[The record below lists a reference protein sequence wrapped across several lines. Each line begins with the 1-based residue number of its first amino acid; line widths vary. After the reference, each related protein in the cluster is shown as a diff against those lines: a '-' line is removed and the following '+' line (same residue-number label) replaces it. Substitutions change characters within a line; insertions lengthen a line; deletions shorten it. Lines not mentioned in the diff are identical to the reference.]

1 MSITVLFRLGLGLLL
16 AGMVGAG
23 YARSRRMEAGGPRGD
38 DRKDAVVYGDPGTFA
53 FMILAFAVL
62 AVVFDGPEQ
71 GSHLAVR
78 MLLESAADLS
88 LYFLLLLLALPL
100 LRRRF
105 SARLCASLW
114 LVPTFMGAGMNALLN
129 FRRVPS
135 LVIPLRA
142 EWLPALGWLWLA
154 GFLLVFGGRVM
165 GDRRFRRELLTGAY
179 PEEDPEVLAIWREVL
194 LAMDLPWEVRLLR
207 SPAACSPLSLR
218 EGRKKYATVLP
229 ERDYTEEELRF
240 LFSHELHH
248 LQRRDIDTKVFL
260 AFCQGLCWFNP
271 LVWLAAAKGSDDL
284 ELSCD
289 EVVLAGQDERQ
300 RRDYAR
306 LLLQSAAEGRGFTT
320 CLSARGR
327 SLRYRLENV
336 LKPRDRRPGTLL
348 LAAVTL
354 SVFLSWGTCAVST
367 RQGTLGE
374 VAFPQGWEGMAIEIS
389 LEEGDAP
396 RRDCREPEKL
406 LAYLAALPA
415 EELEILGKVA
425 DDEKPQLCLTFG
437 AYWEYYA
444 VTGRAAQRRYV
455 NGGQRNTVWVLS
467 APLDWETVLSV
478 FPEESGPGA
487 WTG

>member
-1 MSITVLFRLGLGLLL
+1 MSLNFLLRLGLGLLL

-23 YARSRRMEAGGPRGD
+23 YARSRRMEAGED

-53 FMILAFAVL
+53 TVILAFAVL

-114 LVPTFMGAGMNALLN
+114 LVPSFVGVGMNTFLN
-129 FRRVPS
+129 YRRVPS
-135 LVIPLRA
+135 FVIPLREELLA
-142 EWLPALGWLWLA
+142 ALGWVWLA

-207 SPAACSPLSLR
+207 SPAARSPLSLR

-289 EVVLAGQDERQ
+289 EVVLAGQDERR
-300 RRDYAR
+300 RRDYAH

-320 CLSARGR
+320 CLSARGK

-336 LKPRDRRPGTLL
+336 LKPRKRRSGTVL
-348 LAAVTL
+348 LAGVTL
-354 SVFLSWGTCAVST
+354 AVFLSWGTCAVST
-367 RQGTLGE
+367 RQGSLGE
-374 VAFPQGWEGMAIEIS
+374 LAFPQGWESMEIEIH
-389 LEEGDAP
+389 LENGDAP
-396 RRDCREPEKL
+396 RRDCPEPERL
-406 LAYLAALPA
+406 LAYLAALPT
-415 EELEILGKVA
+415 EELEILGQVA
-425 DDEKPQLCLTFG
+425 DDEDPQLCLTFG
-437 AYWEYYA
+437 EYWEYYT
-444 VTGRAAQRRYV
+444 VTGRTTQPRYAHG
-455 NGGQRNTVWVLS
+455 NRKNTAWVLA
-467 APLDWETVLSV
+467 APLDWAAVEGY
-478 FPEESGPGA
+478 FPAP
-487 WTG
+487 

>member
-1 MSITVLFRLGLGLLL
+1 MSITVLFRLAMGLAL
-16 AGMVGAG
+16 AGAVGIG
-23 YARSRRMEAGGPRGD
+23 YARSRRMEAGEPRGD
-38 DRKDAVVYGDPGTFA
+38 DRKDAVVYGDPNTFA
-53 FMILAFAVL
+53 FMIAAFALL
-62 AVVFDGPEQ
+62 AVFFDGPEQ

-88 LYFLLLLLALPL
+88 LYFLLLLPALPL

-105 SARLCASLW
+105 SARLCATLW
-114 LVPTFMGAGMNALLN
+114 LAPTFIGACMNGLLN

-135 LVIPLRA
+135 LVIPLREELLA
-142 EWLPALGWLWLA
+142 ALGWVWLA

-165 GDRRFRRELLTGAY
+165 GDRRFRGQLLSGAY
-179 PEEDPEVLAIWREVL
+179 PEEDPQVLALWQEAL

-207 SPAACSPLSLR
+207 APAARSPLSLR

-248 LQRRDIDTKVFL
+248 LQRRDIDTKIFL

-320 CLSARGR
+320 CLSARGK

-336 LKPRDRRPGTLL
+336 LKPRKRRSGTVLL
-348 LAAVTL
+348 TAVTL
-354 SVFLSWGTCAVST
+354 AVFLSWGSCAVST

-374 VAFPQGWEGMAIEIS
+374 MAFPQGWESMEIQIC
-389 LEEGDAP
+389 LESSDLS
-396 RRDCREPEKL
+396 RRDCQSPEKL

-415 EELEILGKVA
+415 EEVVILGRVA
-425 DDEKPQLCLTFG
+425 DDDRPQLCLEFG
-437 AYWEYYA
+437 KYWRYYT
-444 VTGRAAQRRYV
+444 VTGRAAQQRYV
-455 NGGQRNTVWVLS
+455 NGGQKNTAWVLS
-467 APLDWETVLSV
+467 SPLDWAAVEAY
-478 FPEESGPGA
+478 FPSP
-487 WTG
+487 

>member
-1 MSITVLFRLGLGLLL
+1 MSLNFLLRLGLGLLL

-23 YARSRRMEAGGPRGD
+23 YARSRRMEAGEPRGD

-53 FMILAFAVL
+53 TVILAFAVL

-114 LVPTFMGAGMNALLN
+114 LVPSFVGVGMNTFLN
-129 FRRVPS
+129 YRRVPS
-135 LVIPLRA
+135 FVIPLREELLA
-142 EWLPALGWLWLA
+142 ALGWVWLA

-165 GDRRFRRELLTGAY
+165 GDRRFRRELLTGAA
-179 PEEDPEVLAIWREVL
+179 PEEGPEILALWREVL

-207 SPAACSPLSLR
+207 SPAARSPLSLR

-289 EVVLAGQDERQ
+289 EVVLAGQDERR
-300 RRDYAR
+300 RRDYAH

-320 CLSARGR
+320 CLSARGK

-336 LKPRDRRPGTLL
+336 LKPRKRRSGTVL
-348 LAAVTL
+348 LAGVTL
-354 SVFLSWGTCAVST
+354 AVFLSWGTCAVST
-367 RQGTLGE
+367 RQGSLGE
-374 VAFPQGWEGMAIEIS
+374 LAFPQGWESMEIEIH
-389 LEEGDAP
+389 LENGDAP
-396 RRDCREPEKL
+396 RRDCPEPERL

-415 EELEILGKVA
+415 EELEILGQVA
-425 DDEKPQLCLTFG
+425 DDEDPQLCLTFG
-437 AYWEYYA
+437 EYWEYYT
-444 VTGRAAQRRYV
+444 VTGRTTQPRYAHG
-455 NGGQRNTVWVLS
+455 NRKNTAWVLA
-467 APLDWETVLSV
+467 APLDWAAVEGY
-478 FPEESGPGA
+478 FPAP
-487 WTG
+487 

>member
-1 MSITVLFRLGLGLLL
+1 MSLNFLLRLGLGLLL

-23 YARSRRMEAGGPRGD
+23 YARSRRMEAGEPRED
-38 DRKDAVVYGDPGTFA
+38 DRKDAVVYGDPNTFA
-53 FMILAFAVL
+53 MVILAFAVL

-114 LVPTFMGAGMNALLN
+114 LVPSFVGVGMNTFLN
-129 FRRVPS
+129 YRRVPS
-135 LVIPLRA
+135 FVIPLREELLA
-142 EWLPALGWLWLA
+142 ALGWVWLA

-207 SPAACSPLSLR
+207 SPAARSPLSLR

-289 EVVLAGQDERQ
+289 EVVLAGQDERR
-300 RRDYAR
+300 RRDYAH

-320 CLSARGR
+320 CLSARGK

-336 LKPRDRRPGTLL
+336 LKPRKRRSGTVLL
-348 LAAVTL
+348 TAVTL
-354 SVFLSWGTCAVST
+354 AVFLSWGSCAVST
-367 RQGTLGE
+367 RQGSLGE
-374 VAFPQGWEGMAIEIS
+374 LAFPQGWESMEIEIH
-389 LEEGDAP
+389 LENGDAP
-396 RRDCREPEKL
+396 RRDCPEPERL

-415 EELEILGKVA
+415 EELEILGQVA
-425 DDEKPQLCLTFG
+425 DDEDPQLCLTFG
-437 AYWEYYA
+437 EYWEYYT
-444 VTGRAAQRRYV
+444 VTGRTTQPRYAHG
-455 NGGQRNTVWVLS
+455 NRKNTAWVLA
-467 APLDWETVLSV
+467 APLDWAAVEGY
-478 FPEESGPGA
+478 FPAP
-487 WTG
+487 

>member
-1 MSITVLFRLGLGLLL
+1 MSLNFLLRLGLGLLL

-23 YARSRRMEAGGPRGD
+23 YARSRRMEAGEPRGD

-53 FMILAFAVL
+53 MVILAFAVL

-114 LVPTFMGAGMNALLN
+114 LVPSFVGVGMNTFLN
-129 FRRVPS
+129 YRRVPS
-135 LVIPLRA
+135 FVIPLREELLA
-142 EWLPALGWLWLA
+142 ALGWVWLA

-207 SPAACSPLSLR
+207 SPAARSPLSLR

-289 EVVLAGQDERQ
+289 EVVLAGQDERR
-300 RRDYAR
+300 RRDYAH

-320 CLSARGR
+320 CLSARGK

-336 LKPRDRRPGTLL
+336 LKPRKRRSGTVL
-348 LAAVTL
+348 LAGVTL
-354 SVFLSWGTCAVST
+354 AVVLSWGTCAVST
-367 RQGTLGE
+367 RQGSLGE
-374 VAFPQGWEGMAIEIS
+374 LAFPQGWESMEIEIH
-389 LEEGDAP
+389 LENGDAP
-396 RRDCREPEKL
+396 RRDCPEPERL
-406 LAYLAALPA
+406 LAYLAALPT
-415 EELEILGKVA
+415 EELEILGQVA
-425 DDEKPQLCLTFG
+425 DDEDPQLCLTFG
-437 AYWEYYA
+437 EYWEYYT
-444 VTGRAAQRRYV
+444 VTGRTTQPRYAHG
-455 NGGQRNTVWVLS
+455 NRKNTAWVLA
-467 APLDWETVLSV
+467 APLDWAAVEGY
-478 FPEESGPGA
+478 FPAP
-487 WTG
+487 

>member
-1 MSITVLFRLGLGLLL
+1 MSLNFLLRLGLGLLL

-23 YARSRRMEAGGPRGD
+23 YARSRRMEAGEPRED

-53 FMILAFAVL
+53 TVILAFAVL

-114 LVPTFMGAGMNALLN
+114 LVPSFVGVGMNTFLN
-129 FRRVPS
+129 YRRVPS
-135 LVIPLRA
+135 FVIPLREELLA
-142 EWLPALGWLWLA
+142 ALGWVWLA

-207 SPAACSPLSLR
+207 SPAARSPLSLR

-289 EVVLAGQDERQ
+289 EVVLAGQDERR
-300 RRDYAR
+300 RRDYAH
-306 LLLQSAAEGRGFTT
+306 LLLQSAAEGRGFTI
-320 CLSARGR
+320 CLSARGK

-336 LKPRDRRPGTLL
+336 LKPRKRRSGTVL
-348 LAAVTL
+348 LAGVTL
-354 SVFLSWGTCAVST
+354 AVFLSWGTCAVST
-367 RQGTLGE
+367 RQGSLGE
-374 VAFPQGWEGMAIEIS
+374 LAFPQGWESMEIEIH
-389 LEEGDAP
+389 LENGDAP
-396 RRDCREPEKL
+396 RRDCPEPERL
-406 LAYLAALPA
+406 LAYLAALPT
-415 EELEILGKVA
+415 EELEILGQVA
-425 DDEKPQLCLTFG
+425 DDEDPQLCLTFG
-437 AYWEYYA
+437 EYWEYYT
-444 VTGRAAQRRYV
+444 VTGRTTQPRYAHG
-455 NGGQRNTVWVLS
+455 NRKNTAWVLA
-467 APLDWETVLSV
+467 APLDWAAVEGY
-478 FPEESGPGA
+478 FPAP
-487 WTG
+487 

>member
-1 MSITVLFRLGLGLLL
+1 MSLNFLLRLGLGLLL

-23 YARSRRMEAGGPRGD
+23 YARSRRMEAGEPRED

-53 FMILAFAVL
+53 TVILAFAVL

-114 LVPTFMGAGMNALLN
+114 LVPSFVGVGMNTFLN
-129 FRRVPS
+129 YRRVPS
-135 LVIPLRA
+135 FVIPLREELLA
-142 EWLPALGWLWLA
+142 ALGWVWLA

-194 LAMDLPWEVRLLR
+194 LVMDLPWEVRLLR
-207 SPAACSPLSLR
+207 SPAARSSLSLR

-289 EVVLAGQDERQ
+289 EVVLAGQDERR
-300 RRDYAR
+300 RRDYAH

-320 CLSARGR
+320 CLSARGK

-336 LKPRDRRPGTLL
+336 LKPRKRRSGTVL
-348 LAAVTL
+348 LAGVTL
-354 SVFLSWGTCAVST
+354 AVFLSWGTCAVST
-367 RQGTLGE
+367 RQGSLGE
-374 VAFPQGWEGMAIEIS
+374 LAFPQGWESMEIEIH
-389 LEEGDAP
+389 LENGDAP
-396 RRDCREPEKL
+396 RRDCPEPERL
-406 LAYLAALPA
+406 LAYLAALPT
-415 EELEILGKVA
+415 EELEILGQVA
-425 DDEKPQLCLTFG
+425 DDEDPQLCLTFG
-437 AYWEYYA
+437 EYWEYYT
-444 VTGRAAQRRYV
+444 VTGRTTQPRYAHG
-455 NGGQRNTVWVLS
+455 NRKNTAWVLA
-467 APLDWETVLSV
+467 APLDWAAVEGY
-478 FPEESGPGA
+478 FPAP
-487 WTG
+487 

>member
-1 MSITVLFRLGLGLLL
+1 MSITVLFRLAMGLAL
-16 AGMVGAG
+16 AGAVGIG
-23 YARSRRMEAGGPRGD
+23 YARSRRMEAGEPRGD
-38 DRKDAVVYGDPGTFA
+38 DRKDAVVYGDPNTFA
-53 FMILAFAVL
+53 FMITAFALL
-62 AVVFDGPEQ
+62 AVFFDGPEQ

-88 LYFLLLLLALPL
+88 LYFLLLLPALPL

-105 SARLCASLW
+105 SARLCATLW
-114 LVPTFMGAGMNALLN
+114 LVPTFIGACMNGLLN

-135 LVIPLRA
+135 LVIPLREELLA
-142 EWLPALGWLWLA
+142 ALGWVWLA

-165 GDRRFRRELLTGAY
+165 GDRRFRGQLLSGAY
-179 PEEDPEVLAIWREVL
+179 PEEDPQVLAVWQEVL

-207 SPAACSPLSLR
+207 APAARSPLSLR

-248 LQRRDIDTKVFL
+248 LQRRDIDTKIFL

-289 EVVLAGQDERQ
+289 EVVLAGQDERR
-300 RRDYAR
+300 RRDYAH

-320 CLSARGR
+320 CLSARGK

-336 LKPRDRRPGTLL
+336 LKPRKRRSGTVL
-348 LAAVTL
+348 LAGVTL
-354 SVFLSWGTCAVST
+354 AVFLSWGTCAVST
-367 RQGTLGE
+367 RQGSLGE
-374 VAFPQGWEGMAIEIS
+374 LAFPQGWESMEIEIH
-389 LEEGDAP
+389 LENGDAP
-396 RRDCREPEKL
+396 RRDCPEPERL

-415 EELEILGKVA
+415 EELEILGQVA
-425 DDEKPQLCLTFG
+425 DDEDPQLCLTFG
-437 AYWEYYA
+437 EYWEYYT
-444 VTGRAAQRRYV
+444 VTGRTTQPRYAHG
-455 NGGQRNTVWVLS
+455 NRKNTAWVLA
-467 APLDWETVLSV
+467 APLDWAAVEGY
-478 FPEESGPGA
+478 FPAP
-487 WTG
+487 

>member
-1 MSITVLFRLGLGLLL
+1 MSLNFLLRLGLGLLL

-23 YARSRRMEAGGPRGD
+23 YARSRRMEAGEPRED

-53 FMILAFAVL
+53 TVILAFAVL

-114 LVPTFMGAGMNALLN
+114 LVPSFVGVGMNTFLN
-129 FRRVPS
+129 YRRVPS
-135 LVIPLRA
+135 FVIPLREELLA
-142 EWLPALGWLWLA
+142 ALGWVWLA

-165 GDRRFRRELLTGAY
+165 GDRRFRRELLTGAA
-179 PEEDPEVLAIWREVL
+179 PEEGPEILALWREVL

-207 SPAACSPLSLR
+207 SPAARSPLSLR

-289 EVVLAGQDERQ
+289 EVVLAGQDERR
-300 RRDYAR
+300 RRDYAH

-320 CLSARGR
+320 CLSARGK

-336 LKPRDRRPGTLL
+336 LKPRKRRSGTVL
-348 LAAVTL
+348 LAGVTL
-354 SVFLSWGTCAVST
+354 AVFLSWGTCAVST
-367 RQGTLGE
+367 RQGSLGE
-374 VAFPQGWEGMAIEIS
+374 LAFPQGWESMEIEIH
-389 LEEGDAP
+389 LENGDAP
-396 RRDCREPEKL
+396 RRDCPEPERL

-415 EELEILGKVA
+415 EELEILGQVA
-425 DDEKPQLCLTFG
+425 DDEDPQLCLTFG
-437 AYWEYYA
+437 EYWEYYT
-444 VTGRAAQRRYV
+444 VTGRTTQPRYAHG
-455 NGGQRNTVWVLS
+455 NRKNTAWVLA
-467 APLDWETVLSV
+467 APLDWAAVEGY
-478 FPEESGPGA
+478 FPAP
-487 WTG
+487 

>member
-1 MSITVLFRLGLGLLL
+1 MSLNFLLRLGLGLLL

-23 YARSRRMEAGGPRGD
+23 YARSRRMEAGEPRGD
-38 DRKDAVVYGDPGTFA
+38 DRKDAVVYGDPNTFA
-53 FMILAFAVL
+53 MVILAFAVL

-114 LVPTFMGAGMNALLN
+114 LVPSFVGVGMNTFLN
-129 FRRVPS
+129 YRRVPS
-135 LVIPLRA
+135 FVIPLREELLA
-142 EWLPALGWLWLA
+142 ALGWVWLA

-194 LAMDLPWEVRLLR
+194 LVMDLPWEVRLLR
-207 SPAACSPLSLR
+207 SPAARSPLSLR

-289 EVVLAGQDERQ
+289 EVVLAGQDERR
-300 RRDYAR
+300 RRDYAH

-320 CLSARGR
+320 CLSARGK

-336 LKPRDRRPGTLL
+336 LKPRKRRSGTVL
-348 LAAVTL
+348 LAGVTL
-354 SVFLSWGTCAVST
+354 AVFLSWGTCAVST
-367 RQGTLGE
+367 RQGSLGE
-374 VAFPQGWEGMAIEIS
+374 LAFPQGWESMEIEIH
-389 LEEGDAP
+389 LENGDAP
-396 RRDCREPEKL
+396 QRDCPEPERL

-415 EELEILGKVA
+415 EELEILGQVA
-425 DDEKPQLCLTFG
+425 DDEDPQLCLTFG
-437 AYWEYYA
+437 EYWEYYT
-444 VTGRAAQRRYV
+444 VTGRTTQPRYAHG
-455 NGGQRNTVWVLS
+455 NRKNTAWVLA
-467 APLDWETVLSV
+467 APLDWAAVEGY
-478 FPEESGPGA
+478 FPAP
-487 WTG
+487 

>member
-1 MSITVLFRLGLGLLL
+1 MSLNFLLRLGLGLLL

-23 YARSRRMEAGGPRGD
+23 YARSRRMEAGEPRED

-53 FMILAFAVL
+53 TVILAFAVL

-114 LVPTFMGAGMNALLN
+114 LVPSFVGVGMNTFLN
-129 FRRVPS
+129 YRRVPS
-135 LVIPLRA
+135 FVIPLREELLA
-142 EWLPALGWLWLA
+142 ALGWVWLA

-165 GDRRFRRELLTGAY
+165 GDRRFRRELLPGAY

-194 LAMDLPWEVRLLR
+194 LVMDLPWEVRLLR
-207 SPAACSPLSLR
+207 SPAARSSLSLR

-289 EVVLAGQDERQ
+289 EVVLAGQDERR
-300 RRDYAR
+300 RRDYAH

-320 CLSARGR
+320 CLSARGK

-336 LKPRDRRPGTLL
+336 LKPRKRRSGTVL
-348 LAAVTL
+348 LAGVTL
-354 SVFLSWGTCAVST
+354 AVFLSWGTCAVST
-367 RQGTLGE
+367 RQGSLGE
-374 VAFPQGWEGMAIEIS
+374 LAFPQGWESMEIEIH
-389 LEEGDAP
+389 LENGDAP
-396 RRDCREPEKL
+396 RRDCPEPERL
-406 LAYLAALPA
+406 LAYLAALPT
-415 EELEILGKVA
+415 EELEILGQVA
-425 DDEKPQLCLTFG
+425 DDEDPQLCLTFG
-437 AYWEYYA
+437 EYWEYYT
-444 VTGRAAQRRYV
+444 VTHPTTQPRYAHG
-455 NGGQRNTVWVLS
+455 NRKNTAWVLA
-467 APLDWETVLSV
+467 APLDWAAVEGY
-478 FPEESGPGA
+478 FPAP
-487 WTG
+487 

>member
-1 MSITVLFRLGLGLLL
+1 MSLNFLLRLGLGLLL

-23 YARSRRMEAGGPRGD
+23 YARSRRMEAGEPRED
-38 DRKDAVVYGDPGTFA
+38 DRKDAVVYGDPNTFA
-53 FMILAFAVL
+53 MVILAFAVL

-114 LVPTFMGAGMNALLN
+114 LVPSFVGVGMNTFLN
-129 FRRVPS
+129 YRRVPS
-135 LVIPLRA
+135 FVIPLREELLA
-142 EWLPALGWLWLA
+142 ALGWVWLA

-207 SPAACSPLSLR
+207 SPAARSPLSLR

-289 EVVLAGQDERQ
+289 EVVLAGQDERW
-300 RRDYAR
+300 RRDYAH

-320 CLSARGR
+320 CLSARGK

-336 LKPRDRRPGTLL
+336 LKPRKRRSGTVL
-348 LAAVTL
+348 LAGVTL
-354 SVFLSWGTCAVST
+354 AVFLSWGTCAVST
-367 RQGTLGE
+367 RQGSLGE
-374 VAFPQGWEGMAIEIS
+374 LAFPQGWESMEIEIL
-389 LEEGDAP
+389 LENGDAP
-396 RRDCREPEKL
+396 RRDCPEPERL

-415 EELEILGKVA
+415 EELEILGQVA
-425 DDEKPQLCLTFG
+425 DDEDPQLCLTFG
-437 AYWEYYA
+437 EYWEYYT
-444 VTGRAAQRRYV
+444 VTGRTTQPRYAHG
-455 NGGQRNTVWVLS
+455 NRKNTAWVLA
-467 APLDWETVLSV
+467 APLDWAAVEGY
-478 FPEESGPGA
+478 FPAP
-487 WTG
+487 

>member
-1 MSITVLFRLGLGLLL
+1 MSLNFLLRLGLGLLL

-23 YARSRRMEAGGPRGD
+23 YARSRRMEAGEPRED

-53 FMILAFAVL
+53 TVILAFAVL

-100 LRRRF
+100 LRRRS

-114 LVPTFMGAGMNALLN
+114 LVPSFVGVGMNTFLN
-129 FRRVPS
+129 YRRVPS
-135 LVIPLRA
+135 FVIPLREELLA
-142 EWLPALGWLWLA
+142 ALGWVWLA

-207 SPAACSPLSLR
+207 SPAARSPLSLR

-289 EVVLAGQDERQ
+289 EVVLAGQDERR
-300 RRDYAR
+300 RRDYAH

-320 CLSARGR
+320 CLSARGK

-336 LKPRDRRPGTLL
+336 LKPRKRRSGTVL
-348 LAAVTL
+348 LAGVTL
-354 SVFLSWGTCAVST
+354 AVFLSWGTCAVST
-367 RQGTLGE
+367 RQGSLGE
-374 VAFPQGWEGMAIEIS
+374 LAFPQGWESMEIEIH
-389 LEEGDAP
+389 LENGDAP
-396 RRDCREPEKL
+396 RRDCPEPERL

-415 EELEILGKVA
+415 EELEILGQVA
-425 DDEKPQLCLTFG
+425 DDEDPQLCLTFG
-437 AYWEYYA
+437 EYWEYYT
-444 VTGRAAQRRYV
+444 VTGRTTQPRYAHG
-455 NGGQRNTVWVLS
+455 NRKNTAWVLA
-467 APLDWETVLSV
+467 APLDWAAVEGY
-478 FPEESGPGA
+478 FPAP
-487 WTG
+487 

>member
-1 MSITVLFRLGLGLLL
+1 MSLNFLLRLGLGLLL

-23 YARSRRMEAGGPRGD
+23 YARSRRMEAGEPRGD
-38 DRKDAVVYGDPGTFA
+38 DRKDAVAYGDPNTFA
-53 FMILAFAVL
+53 MVILAFAVL

-114 LVPTFMGAGMNALLN
+114 LVPSFVGVGMNTFLN
-129 FRRVPS
+129 YRRVPS
-135 LVIPLRA
+135 FVIPLREELLA
-142 EWLPALGWLWLA
+142 ALGWVWLA

-207 SPAACSPLSLR
+207 SPAARSPLSLR

-289 EVVLAGQDERQ
+289 EVVLAGQDERW
-300 RRDYAR
+300 RRDYAH

-320 CLSARGR
+320 CLSARGK

-336 LKPRDRRPGTLL
+336 LKPRKRRSGTVL
-348 LAAVTL
+348 LAGVTL
-354 SVFLSWGTCAVST
+354 AVFLSWGTCAVST
-367 RQGTLGE
+367 RQGSLGE
-374 VAFPQGWEGMAIEIS
+374 LAFPQGWESMEIEIL
-389 LEEGDAP
+389 LENGDAP
-396 RRDCREPEKL
+396 RRDCPEPERL

-415 EELEILGKVA
+415 EELEILGQVA
-425 DDEKPQLCLTFG
+425 DDEDPQLCLTFG
-437 AYWEYYA
+437 EYWEYYT
-444 VTGRAAQRRYV
+444 VTGRTTQPRYAHG
-455 NGGQRNTVWVLS
+455 NRKNTAWVLA
-467 APLDWETVLSV
+467 APLDWAAVEGY
-478 FPEESGPGA
+478 FPAP
-487 WTG
+487 

>member
-1 MSITVLFRLGLGLLL
+1 MSLNFLLRLGLGLLL

-23 YARSRRMEAGGPRGD
+23 YARSRRMEAGEPRGD

-53 FMILAFAVL
+53 TVILAFAVL

-114 LVPTFMGAGMNALLN
+114 LVPSFVGVGMNTFLN
-129 FRRVPS
+129 YRRVPS
-135 LVIPLRA
+135 FVIPLREELLA
-142 EWLPALGWLWLA
+142 ALGWVWLA

-207 SPAACSPLSLR
+207 SPAARSPLSLR

-248 LQRRDIDTKVFL
+248 LQRRDIDTKIFL

-289 EVVLAGQDERQ
+289 EVVLAGQDERR
-300 RRDYAR
+300 RRDYAH

-320 CLSARGR
+320 CLSARGK

-336 LKPRDRRPGTLL
+336 LKPRKRRSGTVL
-348 LAAVTL
+348 LAGVTL
-354 SVFLSWGTCAVST
+354 AVFLSWGTCAVST
-367 RQGTLGE
+367 RQGSLGE
-374 VAFPQGWEGMAIEIS
+374 LAFPQGWESMEIEIH
-389 LEEGDAP
+389 LENGDAP
-396 RRDCREPEKL
+396 RRDCPEPERL

-415 EELEILGKVA
+415 EELEILGQVA
-425 DDEKPQLCLTFG
+425 DDEDPQLCLTFG
-437 AYWEYYA
+437 EYWEYYT
-444 VTGRAAQRRYV
+444 VTGRTTQPRYAHG
-455 NGGQRNTVWVLS
+455 NRKNTAWVLA
-467 APLDWETVLSV
+467 APLDWAAVEGY
-478 FPEESGPGA
+478 FPAP
-487 WTG
+487 

>member
-1 MSITVLFRLGLGLLL
+1 MSLNFLLRLGLGLLL

-23 YARSRRMEAGGPRGD
+23 YARSRRMEAGEPRED
-38 DRKDAVVYGDPGTFA
+38 DRKDAVVYGDPNTFA
-53 FMILAFAVL
+53 MVILAFAVL

-114 LVPTFMGAGMNALLN
+114 LVPSFVGVGMNTFLN
-129 FRRVPS
+129 YRRVPS
-135 LVIPLRA
+135 FVIPLREELLA
-142 EWLPALGWLWLA
+142 ALGWVWLA

-194 LAMDLPWEVRLLR
+194 LVMDLPWEVRLLR
-207 SPAACSPLSLR
+207 SPAARSPLSLR

-289 EVVLAGQDERQ
+289 EVVLAGQDERR
-300 RRDYAR
+300 RRDYAH

-320 CLSARGR
+320 CLSARGK

-336 LKPRDRRPGTLL
+336 LKPRKRRSGTVL
-348 LAAVTL
+348 LAGVTL
-354 SVFLSWGTCAVST
+354 AVFLSWGTCAVST
-367 RQGTLGE
+367 RQGSLGE
-374 VAFPQGWEGMAIEIS
+374 LAFPQGWESMEIEIH
-389 LEEGDAP
+389 LENGDAP
-396 RRDCREPEKL
+396 RRDCPEPERL

-415 EELEILGKVA
+415 EELEILGQVA
-425 DDEKPQLCLTFG
+425 DDEDPQLCLTFG
-437 AYWEYYA
+437 EYWEYYT
-444 VTGRAAQRRYV
+444 VTGRTTQPRYAHG
-455 NGGQRNTVWVLS
+455 NRKNTAWVLA
-467 APLDWETVLSV
+467 APLDWAAVEGY
-478 FPEESGPGA
+478 FPAP
-487 WTG
+487 

>member
-1 MSITVLFRLGLGLLL
+1 MSLNFLLRLGLGLLL

-23 YARSRRMEAGGPRGD
+23 YARSRRMEAGEPRED

-53 FMILAFAVL
+53 TVILAFAVL

-71 GSHLAVR
+71 GSHQAVR

-114 LVPTFMGAGMNALLN
+114 LVPSFVGVGMNTFLN
-129 FRRVPS
+129 YRRVPS
-135 LVIPLRA
+135 FVIPLREELLA
-142 EWLPALGWLWLA
+142 ALGWVWLA

-207 SPAACSPLSLR
+207 SPAARSPLSLR

-289 EVVLAGQDERQ
+289 EVVLAGQDERR
-300 RRDYAR
+300 RRDYAH

-320 CLSARGR
+320 CLSARGK

-336 LKPRDRRPGTLL
+336 LKPRKRRSGTVL
-348 LAAVTL
+348 LAGVTL
-354 SVFLSWGTCAVST
+354 AVFLSWGTCAVST
-367 RQGTLGE
+367 RQGSLGE
-374 VAFPQGWEGMAIEIS
+374 LAFPQGWESMEIEIH
-389 LEEGDAP
+389 LENGDAP
-396 RRDCREPEKL
+396 RRDCPEPERL

-415 EELEILGKVA
+415 EELEILGQVA
-425 DDEKPQLCLTFG
+425 DDEDPQLCLTFG
-437 AYWEYYA
+437 EYWEYYT
-444 VTGRAAQRRYV
+444 VTGRTTQPRYAHG
-455 NGGQRNTVWVLS
+455 NRKNTAWVLA
-467 APLDWETVLSV
+467 APLDWAAVEGY
-478 FPEESGPGA
+478 FPAP
-487 WTG
+487 

>member
-1 MSITVLFRLGLGLLL
+1 MSITLLFRLAMGLAL
-16 AGMVGAG
+16 AGAVGIG
-23 YARSRRMEAGGPRGD
+23 YARSCRMEAGEPRGD
-38 DRKDAVVYGDPGTFA
+38 DRKDAVVYGDPNTFA
-53 FMILAFAVL
+53 FMIAAFALL
-62 AVVFDGPEQ
+62 AVFFDGPEQ

-88 LYFLLLLLALPL
+88 LYFLLLLPALPL

-105 SARLCASLW
+105 SARLCATLW
-114 LVPTFMGAGMNALLN
+114 LVPTFIGACMNGLLN

-135 LVIPLRA
+135 LVIPLREELLA
-142 EWLPALGWLWLA
+142 ALGWVWLA

-165 GDRRFRRELLTGAY
+165 GDRRFRGQLLSGAY
-179 PEEDPEVLAIWREVL
+179 SEEDPQVLAVWQEVL

-207 SPAACSPLSLR
+207 VPAARSPLSLR
-218 EGRKKYATVLP
+218 EGRKRYATVLP

-248 LQRRDIDTKVFL
+248 LQRRDIDTKIFL

-320 CLSARGR
+320 CLSARGK

-336 LKPRDRRPGTLL
+336 LKPRKRRSGTVLL
-348 LAAVTL
+348 TAVTL
-354 SVFLSWGTCAVST
+354 AVFLSWGSCAVST

-374 VAFPQGWEGMAIEIS
+374 MAFPQGWESMEIQIC
-389 LEEGDAP
+389 LESSDLS
-396 RRDCREPEKL
+396 RRDCQSPEKL

-415 EELEILGKVA
+415 EEVVILGRVA
-425 DDEKPQLCLTFG
+425 DDDRPQLCLEFG
-437 AYWEYYA
+437 KYWRYYT
-444 VTGRAAQRRYV
+444 VTGRAAQQRYV
-455 NGGQRNTVWVLS
+455 NGGQKNTAWILS
-467 APLDWETVLSV
+467 SPLDWAAVETY
-478 FPEESGPGA
+478 FPSP
-487 WTG
+487 

>member
-1 MSITVLFRLGLGLLL
+1 MSLNFLLRLGLGLLL

-23 YARSRRMEAGGPRGD
+23 YARSRRMEAGEPRGD
-38 DRKDAVVYGDPGTFA
+38 DRKDAVVYGDPNTFA
-53 FMILAFAVL
+53 MVILAFAVL

-114 LVPTFMGAGMNALLN
+114 LVPSFVGVGMNTFLN
-129 FRRVPS
+129 YRRVPS
-135 LVIPLRA
+135 FVIPLREELLA
-142 EWLPALGWLWLA
+142 ALGWVWLA

-207 SPAACSPLSLR
+207 SPAARSPLSLR

-289 EVVLAGQDERQ
+289 EVVLAGQDERR
-300 RRDYAR
+300 RRDYAH

-320 CLSARGR
+320 CLSAGGK

-336 LKPRDRRPGTLL
+336 LKPRKRRSGTVL
-348 LAAVTL
+348 LAGVTL
-354 SVFLSWGTCAVST
+354 AVFLSWGTCAVST
-367 RQGTLGE
+367 RQGSLGE
-374 VAFPQGWEGMAIEIS
+374 LAFPQGWESMEIEIH
-389 LEEGDAP
+389 LENGDAP
-396 RRDCREPEKL
+396 RRDCPEPERL

-415 EELEILGKVA
+415 EELEILGQVA
-425 DDEKPQLCLTFG
+425 DDEDPQLCLTFG
-437 AYWEYYA
+437 EYWEYYT
-444 VTGRAAQRRYV
+444 VTGRTTQPRYAHG
-455 NGGQRNTVWVLS
+455 NRKNTAWVLA
-467 APLDWETVLSV
+467 APLDWAAVEGY
-478 FPEESGPGA
+478 FPAP
-487 WTG
+487 

>member
-1 MSITVLFRLGLGLLL
+1 MSLNFLLRLGLGLLL

-23 YARSRRMEAGGPRGD
+23 YARSRRMEAGEPRGD
-38 DRKDAVVYGDPGTFA
+38 DRKDAVAYGDPNTFA
-53 FMILAFAVL
+53 MVILAFAVL

-114 LVPTFMGAGMNALLN
+114 LVPSFVGVGMNTFLN
-129 FRRVPS
+129 YRRVPS
-135 LVIPLRA
+135 FVIPLREELLA
-142 EWLPALGWLWLA
+142 ALGWVWLA

-207 SPAACSPLSLR
+207 SPAARSPLSLR

-248 LQRRDIDTKVFL
+248 LQRRDIDTKIFL

-320 CLSARGR
+320 CLSARGK

-336 LKPRDRRPGTLL
+336 LKPRKRRSGTVL
-348 LAAVTL
+348 LAGVTL
-354 SVFLSWGTCAVST
+354 AVFLSWGTCAVST
-367 RQGTLGE
+367 RQGSLGE
-374 VAFPQGWEGMAIEIS
+374 LAFPQGWESMEIEIH
-389 LEEGDAP
+389 LENGDAP
-396 RRDCREPEKL
+396 RRDCPEPERL

-415 EELEILGKVA
+415 EELEILGQVA
-425 DDEKPQLCLTFG
+425 DDEDPQLCLTFG
-437 AYWEYYA
+437 EYWEYYT
-444 VTGRAAQRRYV
+444 VTGRTTQPRYAHG
-455 NGGQRNTVWVLS
+455 NRKNTAWVLA
-467 APLDWETVLSV
+467 APLDWAAVEGY
-478 FPEESGPGA
+478 FPAP
-487 WTG
+487 

>member
-1 MSITVLFRLGLGLLL
+1 MSITVLFRLAMGLAL
-16 AGMVGAG
+16 AGAVGIG
-23 YARSRRMEAGGPRGD
+23 YARSRRMEAGEPRGD
-38 DRKDAVVYGDPGTFA
+38 DRKDAVVYGDPNTFA
-53 FMILAFAVL
+53 FMIAAFALL
-62 AVVFDGPEQ
+62 AVFFDGPEQ

-88 LYFLLLLLALPL
+88 LYFLLLLPALPL

-105 SARLCASLW
+105 SARLCATLW
-114 LVPTFMGAGMNALLN
+114 LVPTFIGACMNGLLN

-135 LVIPLRA
+135 LVIPLREELLA
-142 EWLPALGWLWLA
+142 ALGWVWLA

-165 GDRRFRRELLTGAY
+165 GDRRFRGQLLSGAY
-179 PEEDPEVLAIWREVL
+179 PEEDPQVLALWQEAL

-207 SPAACSPLSLR
+207 APAARSPLSLR

-289 EVVLAGQDERQ
+289 EVVLAGQDDRQ

-320 CLSARGR
+320 CLSARGK

-336 LKPRDRRPGTLL
+336 LKPRKRRSGTVL
-348 LAAVTL
+348 LAGVTL
-354 SVFLSWGTCAVST
+354 AVFLSWGTCAVST
-367 RQGTLGE
+367 RQGSLGE
-374 VAFPQGWEGMAIEIS
+374 LAFPQGWESMEIEIH
-389 LEEGDAP
+389 LENGDAP
-396 RRDCREPEKL
+396 RRDCPEPERL

-415 EELEILGKVA
+415 EELEILGQVA
-425 DDEKPQLCLTFG
+425 DDEDPQLCLTFG
-437 AYWEYYA
+437 EYWEYYT
-444 VTGRAAQRRYV
+444 VTGRTTQPRYAHG
-455 NGGQRNTVWVLS
+455 NRKNTAWVLA
-467 APLDWETVLSV
+467 APLDWAAVEGY
-478 FPEESGPGA
+478 FPAP
-487 WTG
+487 

>member
-1 MSITVLFRLGLGLLL
+1 MSLNFLLRLGLGLLL

-23 YARSRRMEAGGPRGD
+23 YARSRRMEAGEPRGD
-38 DRKDAVVYGDPGTFA
+38 DRKDAVAYGDPNTFA
-53 FMILAFAVL
+53 MVILAFAVL

-114 LVPTFMGAGMNALLN
+114 LVPSFVGVGMNTFLN
-129 FRRVPS
+129 YRRVPS
-135 LVIPLRA
+135 FVIPLREELLA
-142 EWLPALGWLWLA
+142 ALGWVWLA

-207 SPAACSPLSLR
+207 SPAARSPLSLR

-289 EVVLAGQDERQ
+289 EVVLAGQDERR
-300 RRDYAR
+300 RRDYAH

-320 CLSARGR
+320 CLSARGK

-336 LKPRDRRPGTLL
+336 LKPRKHRSGTVL
-348 LAAVTL
+348 LAGVTL
-354 SVFLSWGTCAVST
+354 AVFLSWGTCAVST
-367 RQGTLGE
+367 RQGSLGE
-374 VAFPQGWEGMAIEIS
+374 LAFPQGWESMEIEIH
-389 LEEGDAP
+389 LENGDAP
-396 RRDCREPEKL
+396 RRDCPEPERL

-415 EELEILGKVA
+415 EELEILGQVA
-425 DDEKPQLCLTFG
+425 DDEDPQLCLTFG
-437 AYWEYYA
+437 EYWEYYT
-444 VTGRAAQRRYV
+444 VTGRTTQPRYAHG
-455 NGGQRNTVWVLS
+455 NRKNTAWVLA
-467 APLDWETVLSV
+467 APLDWAAVEGY
-478 FPEESGPGA
+478 FPAP
-487 WTG
+487 

>member
-1 MSITVLFRLGLGLLL
+1 MSLNFLLRLGLGLLL

-23 YARSRRMEAGGPRGD
+23 YARSRRMEAGEPRED

-53 FMILAFAVL
+53 TVILAFAVL

-114 LVPTFMGAGMNALLN
+114 LVPSFVGVGMNTFLN
-129 FRRVPS
+129 YRRVPS
-135 LVIPLRA
+135 FVIPLREELLA
-142 EWLPALGWLWLA
+142 ALGWVWLA

-207 SPAACSPLSLR
+207 SPAARSPLSLR

-289 EVVLAGQDERQ
+289 EVVLAGQDERR
-300 RRDYAR
+300 RRDYAH

-320 CLSARGR
+320 CLSARGK

-336 LKPRDRRPGTLL
+336 LKPRKRRSGTVL
-348 LAAVTL
+348 LAGVTL
-354 SVFLSWGTCAVST
+354 AVFLSCGTCAVST
-367 RQGTLGE
+367 RQATLGE
-374 VAFPQGWEGMAIEIS
+374 LAFPQGWESMEIEIH
-389 LEEGDAP
+389 LENGDAP
-396 RRDCREPEKL
+396 RRDCPEPERL

-415 EELEILGKVA
+415 EELEILGQVA
-425 DDEKPQLCLTFG
+425 DDEDPQLCLTFG
-437 AYWEYYA
+437 EYWEYYT
-444 VTGRAAQRRYV
+444 VTGQTTQPRYAHG
-455 NGGQRNTVWVLS
+455 NRKNTAWVLA
-467 APLDWETVLSV
+467 APLDWAAVEGY
-478 FPEESGPGA
+478 FPAP
-487 WTG
+487 

>member
-1 MSITVLFRLGLGLLL
+1 MSLNFLLRLGLGLLL

-23 YARSRRMEAGGPRGD
+23 YARSRRMEAGEPRED

-53 FMILAFAVL
+53 TVILAFAVL

-114 LVPTFMGAGMNALLN
+114 LVPSFVGVGMNTFLN
-129 FRRVPS
+129 YRRVPS
-135 LVIPLRA
+135 FVIPLREELLA
-142 EWLPALGWLWLA
+142 ALGWVWLA

-207 SPAACSPLSLR
+207 SPAARSPLSLR

-289 EVVLAGQDERQ
+289 EVVLAGQDERR
-300 RRDYAR
+300 RRDYAH

-320 CLSARGR
+320 CLSARGK

-336 LKPRDRRPGTLL
+336 LKPRKRWSGTVL
-348 LAAVTL
+348 LAGVTL
-354 SVFLSWGTCAVST
+354 AVFLSWGTCAVST
-367 RQGTLGE
+367 RQGSLGE
-374 VAFPQGWEGMAIEIS
+374 LAFPQGWESMEIEIH
-389 LEEGDAP
+389 LENGDAP
-396 RRDCREPEKL
+396 RRDCPEPERL

-415 EELEILGKVA
+415 EELEILGQVA
-425 DDEKPQLCLTFG
+425 DDEDPQLCLTFG
-437 AYWEYYA
+437 EYWEYYT
-444 VTGRAAQRRYV
+444 VTGRTTQPRYAHG
-455 NGGQRNTVWVLS
+455 NRKNTAWVLA
-467 APLDWETVLSV
+467 APLDWAAVEGY
-478 FPEESGPGA
+478 FPAP
-487 WTG
+487 

>member
-1 MSITVLFRLGLGLLL
+1 MSLNFLLRLGLGLLL

-23 YARSRRMEAGGPRGD
+23 YARSRRMEAGEPRED
-38 DRKDAVVYGDPGTFA
+38 DRKDAVVYGDPNTFA
-53 FMILAFAVL
+53 MVILAFAVL

-114 LVPTFMGAGMNALLN
+114 LVPSFVGVGMNTFLN
-129 FRRVPS
+129 YRRVPS
-135 LVIPLRA
+135 FVIPLREELLA
-142 EWLPALGWLWLA
+142 ALGWVWLA

-207 SPAACSPLSLR
+207 SPAARSPLSLR

-289 EVVLAGQDERQ
+289 EVVLAGQDERR
-300 RRDYAR
+300 RRDYAH

-320 CLSARGR
+320 CLSARGK

-336 LKPRDRRPGTLL
+336 LKPRKRRSGTVL
-348 LAAVTL
+348 LAGVTL
-354 SVFLSWGTCAVST
+354 AVFLSWGTCAVST
-367 RQGTLGE
+367 RHGSLGE
-374 VAFPQGWEGMAIEIS
+374 LAFPQGWESMEIEIH
-389 LEEGDAP
+389 LENGDAP
-396 RRDCREPEKL
+396 RRDCPEPERL

-415 EELEILGKVA
+415 EELEILGQVA
-425 DDEKPQLCLTFG
+425 DDEDPQLCLTFG
-437 AYWEYYA
+437 EYWEYYT
-444 VTGRAAQRRYV
+444 VTGRTTQPRYAHG
-455 NGGQRNTVWVLS
+455 NRKNTAWVLA
-467 APLDWETVLSV
+467 APLDWAAVEGY
-478 FPEESGPGA
+478 FPAP
-487 WTG
+487 

>member
-1 MSITVLFRLGLGLLL
+1 MSITVLFRLAMGLAL
-16 AGMVGAG
+16 AGAVGIG
-23 YARSRRMEAGGPRGD
+23 YARSRRMEAGEPRGD
-38 DRKDAVVYGDPGTFA
+38 DRKDAVVYGDPNTFA
-53 FMILAFAVL
+53 FMIAAFALL
-62 AVVFDGPEQ
+62 AVFFDGPEQ

-88 LYFLLLLLALPL
+88 LYFLLLLPALPL

-105 SARLCASLW
+105 SARLCATLW
-114 LVPTFMGAGMNALLN
+114 LVPTFIGACMNGLLN

-135 LVIPLRA
+135 LVIPLREELLA
-142 EWLPALGWLWLA
+142 ALGWVWLA

-165 GDRRFRRELLTGAY
+165 GDRRFRGQLLSGAY
-179 PEEDPEVLAIWREVL
+179 PEEDPQVLALWQEAL

-207 SPAACSPLSLR
+207 APAARSPLSLR

-248 LQRRDIDTKVFL
+248 LQRRDIDTKIFL

-289 EVVLAGQDERQ
+289 EVVLAGRDDRQ

-320 CLSARGR
+320 CLSARGK

-336 LKPRDRRPGTLL
+336 LKPRKRQPGTVL

-354 SVFLSWGTCAVST
+354 AVSLSWGICAVST
-367 RQGTLGE
+367 RQGTLGD
-374 VAFPQGWEGMAIEIS
+374 VAFPQDWASMKIEIH
-389 LEEGDAP
+389 LEDGDAP
-396 RRDCREPEKL
+396 RRDCRSRERL
-406 LAYLAALPA
+406 LA
-415 EELEILGKVA
+415 
-425 DDEKPQLCLTFG
+425 
-437 AYWEYYA
+437 
-444 VTGRAAQRRYV
+444 
-455 NGGQRNTVWVLS
+455 
-467 APLDWETVLSV
+467 
-478 FPEESGPGA
+478 
-487 WTG
+487 

>member
-1 MSITVLFRLGLGLLL
+1 MSITVLFRLAMGLAL
-16 AGMVGAG
+16 AGAVGIG
-23 YARSRRMEAGGPRGD
+23 YARSRRMEAGEPRGD
-38 DRKDAVVYGDPGTFA
+38 DRKDAVVYGDPNTFA
-53 FMILAFAVL
+53 MVILAFAVL

-88 LYFLLLLLALPL
+88 LYFLLLLPALPL

-114 LVPTFMGAGMNALLN
+114 LVPSFVGVGMNTFLN
-129 FRRVPS
+129 YRRVPS
-135 LVIPLRA
+135 FVIPLREELLA
-142 EWLPALGWLWLA
+142 ALGWVWLA

-165 GDRRFRRELLTGAY
+165 GDRRFRRELLTGAA
-179 PEEDPEVLAIWREVL
+179 PEEGPEILALWREVL

-207 SPAACSPLSLR
+207 SPAARSPLSLR

-289 EVVLAGQDERQ
+289 EVVLAGQDERR
-300 RRDYAR
+300 RRDYAH

-320 CLSARGR
+320 CLSARGK

-336 LKPRDRRPGTLL
+336 LKPRKRRSGTVL
-348 LAAVTL
+348 LAGVTL
-354 SVFLSWGTCAVST
+354 AVFLSWGTCAVST
-367 RQGTLGE
+367 RQGSLGE
-374 VAFPQGWEGMAIEIS
+374 LAFPQGWESMEIEIH
-389 LEEGDAP
+389 LENGDAP
-396 RRDCREPEKL
+396 RRDCPEPERL

-415 EELEILGKVA
+415 EELEILGQVA
-425 DDEKPQLCLTFG
+425 DDEDPQLCLTFG
-437 AYWEYYA
+437 EYWEYYT
-444 VTGRAAQRRYV
+444 VTGRTTQPRYAHG
-455 NGGQRNTVWVLS
+455 NRKNTAWVLA
-467 APLDWETVLSV
+467 APLDWAAVEGY
-478 FPEESGPGA
+478 FPAP
-487 WTG
+487 

>member
-1 MSITVLFRLGLGLLL
+1 MSLNFLLRLGLGLLL

-23 YARSRRMEAGGPRGD
+23 YARSRRMEAGEPRED

-53 FMILAFAVL
+53 TVILAFAVL

-88 LYFLLLLLALPL
+88 LYFLLLLPALPL

-114 LVPTFMGAGMNALLN
+114 LVPSFVGVGMNTFLN
-129 FRRVPS
+129 YRRVPS
-135 LVIPLRA
+135 FVIPLREELLA
-142 EWLPALGWLWLA
+142 ALGWVWLA

-165 GDRRFRRELLTGAY
+165 GDRRFRRELLTGAA

-207 SPAACSPLSLR
+207 SPAARSPLSLR

-289 EVVLAGQDERQ
+289 EVVLAGQDERR
-300 RRDYAR
+300 RRDYAH

-320 CLSARGR
+320 CLSARGK

-336 LKPRDRRPGTLL
+336 LKPRKRRSGTVL
-348 LAAVTL
+348 LAGVTL
-354 SVFLSWGTCAVST
+354 AVFLSWGTCAVST
-367 RQGTLGE
+367 RQGSLGE
-374 VAFPQGWEGMAIEIS
+374 LAFPQGWESMEIEIH
-389 LEEGDAP
+389 LENGDAP
-396 RRDCREPEKL
+396 RRDCPEPERL

-415 EELEILGKVA
+415 EELEILGQVA
-425 DDEKPQLCLTFG
+425 DDEDPQLCLTFG
-437 AYWEYYA
+437 EYWEYYT
-444 VTGRAAQRRYV
+444 VTGRTTQPRYAHG
-455 NGGQRNTVWVLS
+455 NRKNTAWVLA
-467 APLDWETVLSV
+467 APLDWAAVEGY
-478 FPEESGPGA
+478 FPAP
-487 WTG
+487 

>member
-1 MSITVLFRLGLGLLL
+1 MSLNFLLRLGLGLLL

-23 YARSRRMEAGGPRGD
+23 YARSRRMESGEPRED

-53 FMILAFAVL
+53 TVILAFAVL

-114 LVPTFMGAGMNALLN
+114 LVPSFVGVGMNTFLN
-129 FRRVPS
+129 YRRVPS
-135 LVIPLRA
+135 FVIPLREELLA
-142 EWLPALGWLWLA
+142 ALGWVWLA

-207 SPAACSPLSLR
+207 SPAARSPLSLR

-289 EVVLAGQDERQ
+289 EVVLAGQDERW
-300 RRDYAR
+300 RRDYAH

-320 CLSARGR
+320 CLSARGK

-336 LKPRDRRPGTLL
+336 LKPRKRRSGTVL
-348 LAAVTL
+348 LAGVTL
-354 SVFLSWGTCAVST
+354 AVFLSWGTCAVST
-367 RQGTLGE
+367 RQGSLGE
-374 VAFPQGWEGMAIEIS
+374 LAFPQGWESMEIEIH
-389 LEEGDAP
+389 LENGDAP
-396 RRDCREPEKL
+396 RRDCPEPERL

-415 EELEILGKVA
+415 EELEILGQVA
-425 DDEKPQLCLTFG
+425 DDEDPQLCLTFG
-437 AYWEYYA
+437 EYWEYYT
-444 VTGRAAQRRYV
+444 VTGRTTQPRYAHG
-455 NGGQRNTVWVLS
+455 NRKNTAWVLA
-467 APLDWETVLSV
+467 APLDWAAVEGY
-478 FPEESGPGA
+478 FPAP
-487 WTG
+487 

>member
-1 MSITVLFRLGLGLLL
+1 MSLNFLLRLGLGLLL

-23 YARSRRMEAGGPRGD
+23 YARSRRMEAGEPRED

-53 FMILAFAVL
+53 TVILAFAVL

-88 LYFLLLLLALPL
+88 LYFLLLLPALPL

-105 SARLCASLW
+105 SARLCATLW
-114 LVPTFMGAGMNALLN
+114 LVPTFIGACMNGLLN

-135 LVIPLRA
+135 LVIPLREELLA
-142 EWLPALGWLWLA
+142 ALGWVWLA

-165 GDRRFRRELLTGAY
+165 GDRRFRGQLLSGAY
-179 PEEDPEVLAIWREVL
+179 PEEDPQVLALWQEAL

-207 SPAACSPLSLR
+207 APAARSPLSLR

-320 CLSARGR
+320 CLSARGK

-336 LKPRDRRPGTLL
+336 LKPRKRRSGTVL
-348 LAAVTL
+348 LAGVTL
-354 SVFLSWGTCAVST
+354 AVFLSWGTCAVST
-367 RQGTLGE
+367 RQGSLGE
-374 VAFPQGWEGMAIEIS
+374 LAFPQGWESMEIEIH
-389 LEEGDAP
+389 LENGDAP
-396 RRDCREPEKL
+396 RRDCPEPERL
-406 LAYLAALPA
+406 LAYLAALPT
-415 EELEILGKVA
+415 EELEILGQVA
-425 DDEKPQLCLTFG
+425 DDEDPQLCLTFG
-437 AYWEYYA
+437 EYWEYYT
-444 VTGRAAQRRYV
+444 VTGRTTQPRYAHG
-455 NGGQRNTVWVLS
+455 NRKNTAWVLA
-467 APLDWETVLSV
+467 APLDWAAVEGY
-478 FPEESGPGA
+478 FPAP
-487 WTG
+487 

>member
-1 MSITVLFRLGLGLLL
+1 MSLNFLLRLGLGLLL

-23 YARSRRMEAGGPRGD
+23 YARSRRMEAGEPRED
-38 DRKDAVVYGDPGTFA
+38 DRKDAVVYGDPNTFA
-53 FMILAFAVL
+53 MVILAFAVL

-114 LVPTFMGAGMNALLN
+114 LVPSFVGVGMNTFLN
-129 FRRVPS
+129 YRRVPS
-135 LVIPLRA
+135 FVIPLREELLA
-142 EWLPALGWLWLA
+142 ALGWVWLA

-207 SPAACSPLSLR
+207 APAARSPLSLR

-289 EVVLAGQDERQ
+289 EVVLAGQDERW
-300 RRDYAR
+300 RRDYAH

-320 CLSARGR
+320 CLTARGK
-327 SLRYRLENV
+327 SQRYRLENV
-336 LKPRDRRPGTLL
+336 LKPRKRRSGTVL
-348 LAAVTL
+348 LAGVTL
-354 SVFLSWGTCAVST
+354 AVFLSWGTCAVST
-367 RQGTLGE
+367 RQGSLGE
-374 VAFPQGWEGMAIEIS
+374 LAFPQGWESMEIEIH
-389 LEEGDAP
+389 LENGDAP
-396 RRDCREPEKL
+396 RRDCPEPERL

-415 EELEILGKVA
+415 EELEILGQVA
-425 DDEKPQLCLTFG
+425 DDEDPQLCLTFG
-437 AYWEYYA
+437 EYWEYYT
-444 VTGRAAQRRYV
+444 VTGRTTQPRYAHG
-455 NGGQRNTVWVLS
+455 NRKNTAWVLA
-467 APLDWETVLSV
+467 APLDWAAVEGY
-478 FPEESGPGA
+478 FPAP
-487 WTG
+487 

>member
-1 MSITVLFRLGLGLLL
+1 MSLNFLLRLGLGLLL

-23 YARSRRMEAGGPRGD
+23 YARSRRMEAGEPRGD
-38 DRKDAVVYGDPGTFA
+38 DRKDAVVYGDPNTFA
-53 FMILAFAVL
+53 MVILAFAVL

-114 LVPTFMGAGMNALLN
+114 LVPSFVGVGMNTFLN
-129 FRRVPS
+129 YRRVPS
-135 LVIPLRA
+135 FVIPLREELLA
-142 EWLPALGWLWLA
+142 ALGWVWLA

-194 LAMDLPWEVRLLR
+194 LVMDLPWEVRLLR
-207 SPAACSPLSLR
+207 SPAARSPLSLR

-289 EVVLAGQDERQ
+289 EVVLAGQDERR
-300 RRDYAR
+300 RRDYAH

-320 CLSARGR
+320 CLSARGK

-336 LKPRDRRPGTLL
+336 LKPRKRRSGTVL
-348 LAAVTL
+348 LAGVTL
-354 SVFLSWGTCAVST
+354 AVFLSWGTCAVST
-367 RQGTLGE
+367 RQGSLGE
-374 VAFPQGWEGMAIEIS
+374 LAFPQGWESMEIEIH
-389 LEEGDAP
+389 LENGDAP
-396 RRDCREPEKL
+396 RRDCPEPERL

-415 EELEILGKVA
+415 EELEILGQVA
-425 DDEKPQLCLTFG
+425 DDEDPQLCLTFG
-437 AYWEYYA
+437 EYWEYYT
-444 VTGRAAQRRYV
+444 VTGRTTQPRYAHG
-455 NGGQRNTVWVLS
+455 NRKNTAWVLA
-467 APLDWETVLSV
+467 APLDWAAVEGY
-478 FPEESGPGA
+478 FPAP
-487 WTG
+487 

>member
-1 MSITVLFRLGLGLLL
+1 MSLNFLLRLGLGLLL

-23 YARSRRMEAGGPRGD
+23 YARSRRMEAGEPRGD

-53 FMILAFAVL
+53 TVILAFAVL

-114 LVPTFMGAGMNALLN
+114 LVPSFVGVGMNTFLN
-129 FRRVPS
+129 YRRVPS
-135 LVIPLRA
+135 FVIPLREELLA
-142 EWLPALGWLWLA
+142 ALGRVWLA

-207 SPAACSPLSLR
+207 SPAARSPLSLR

-229 ERDYTEEELRF
+229 ERVYTEEELRF

-289 EVVLAGQDERQ
+289 EVVLAGQDERR
-300 RRDYAR
+300 RRDYAH

-320 CLSARGR
+320 CLSARGK

-336 LKPRDRRPGTLL
+336 LKPRKRRSGTVL
-348 LAAVTL
+348 LAGVTL
-354 SVFLSWGTCAVST
+354 AVFLSWGTCAVST
-367 RQGTLGE
+367 RQGSLGE
-374 VAFPQGWEGMAIEIS
+374 LAFPQGWESMEIEIH
-389 LEEGDAP
+389 LENGDAP
-396 RRDCREPEKL
+396 RRDCPEPERL

-415 EELEILGKVA
+415 EELEILGQVA
-425 DDEKPQLCLTFG
+425 DDEDPQLCLTFG
-437 AYWEYYA
+437 EYWEYYT
-444 VTGRAAQRRYV
+444 VTGRTTQPRYAHG
-455 NGGQRNTVWVLS
+455 NRKNTAWVLA
-467 APLDWETVLSV
+467 APLDWAAVEGY
-478 FPEESGPGA
+478 FPAP
-487 WTG
+487 

>member
-1 MSITVLFRLGLGLLL
+1 MSLNFLLRLGLGLLL

-23 YARSRRMEAGGPRGD
+23 YARSRRMEAGEPRGD

-53 FMILAFAVL
+53 TVILAFAVL

-114 LVPTFMGAGMNALLN
+114 LVPSFVGVGMNTFLN
-129 FRRVPS
+129 YRRVPS
-135 LVIPLRA
+135 FVIPLREELLA
-142 EWLPALGWLWLA
+142 ALGWVWLA

-207 SPAACSPLSLR
+207 SPAARSPLSLR

-271 LVWLAAAKGSDDL
+271 LVWLSAAKGSDDL

-289 EVVLAGQDERQ
+289 EVVLAGQDERR
-300 RRDYAR
+300 RRDYAH

-320 CLSARGR
+320 CLSARGK

-336 LKPRDRRPGTLL
+336 LKPRKRRSGTVL
-348 LAAVTL
+348 LAGVTL
-354 SVFLSWGTCAVST
+354 AVFLSWGTCAVST
-367 RQGTLGE
+367 RQGSLGE
-374 VAFPQGWEGMAIEIS
+374 LAFPQGWESMEIEIH
-389 LEEGDAP
+389 LENGDAP
-396 RRDCREPEKL
+396 RRDCPEPERL

-415 EELEILGKVA
+415 EELEILGQVA
-425 DDEKPQLCLTFG
+425 DDEDPQLCLTFG
-437 AYWEYYA
+437 EYWEYYT
-444 VTGRAAQRRYV
+444 VTGRTTQPRYAHG
-455 NGGQRNTVWVLS
+455 NRKNTAWVLA
-467 APLDWETVLSV
+467 APLDWAAVEGY
-478 FPEESGPGA
+478 FPAP
-487 WTG
+487 

>member
-23 YARSRRMEAGGPRGD
+23 YARSRRMEAGEPRGD
-38 DRKDAVVYGDPGTFA
+38 DRKDAVAYGDPNTFA
-53 FMILAFAVL
+53 MVILAFAVL

-114 LVPTFMGAGMNALLN
+114 LVPSFVGVGMNTFLN
-129 FRRVPS
+129 YRRVPS
-135 LVIPLRA
+135 FVIPLREELLA
-142 EWLPALGWLWLA
+142 ALGWVWLA

-207 SPAACSPLSLR
+207 SPAARSPLSLR

-289 EVVLAGQDERQ
+289 EVVLAGQDERR
-300 RRDYAR
+300 RRDYAH

-320 CLSARGR
+320 CLSARGK

-336 LKPRDRRPGTLL
+336 LKPRKRRSGTVL
-348 LAAVTL
+348 LAGVTL
-354 SVFLSWGTCAVST
+354 AVFLSWGTCAVST
-367 RQGTLGE
+367 RQGSLGE
-374 VAFPQGWEGMAIEIS
+374 LAFPQGWESMEIEIH
-389 LEEGDAP
+389 LENGDAP
-396 RRDCREPEKL
+396 RRDCPEPERL

-415 EELEILGKVA
+415 EELEILGQVA
-425 DDEKPQLCLTFG
+425 DDEDPQLCLTFG
-437 AYWEYYA
+437 EYWEYYT
-444 VTGRAAQRRYV
+444 VTGRTTQPRYAHG
-455 NGGQRNTVWVLS
+455 NRKNTAWVLA
-467 APLDWETVLSV
+467 APLDWAAVEGY
-478 FPEESGPGA
+478 FPAP
-487 WTG
+487 